1 MDAIA
6 FKAYQDALLL
16 LINHMRMNLL
26 GMAATKQ
33 RQVVEKDV
41 DEIAKL
47 VSDQSRMVE
56 YVLTERGR

>member
-1 MDAIA
+1 
-6 FKAYQDALLL
+6 
-16 LINHMRMNLL
+16 MRMNLL